1 MANIQLNWSGARASN
16 GIQGYEL
23 SYKESSGST
32 YTNLPFITTSAT
44 TGSYTWTSAEFSKDY
59 NIRIRT
65 KDNLNLYS
73 TYKNV
78 NITTIYPD
86 NQPPNTVNSYILDDV
101 TSDSFEITF
110 YGATDDYGI
119 KGHEVSYKLDSDSIY
134 TTLPFITT
142 SGGSFTT
149 YITGLS
155 PTSEYNIRVRTRDI
169 LNVWSNSYFVVNE
182 NTVGETIN
190 NYFRSSGSH
199 AAFTACGFLTLSS
212 DIVYFYGILENG
224 GILYT
229 DSGAT
234 TPFNGNNRVWLIGSF
249 DGLLTYSVKI
259 SRYGEV
265 SELSSCL

>member
-1 MANIQLNWSGARASN
+1 MANIQLNWSGATASN
-16 GIQGYEL
+16 GIQGYEI
-23 SYKESSGST
+23 SFKESTGST
-32 YTNLPFITTSAT
+32 YTNLPFITTTAT

-59 NIRIRT
+59 NLRIRT

-110 YGATDDYGI
+110 SGATDDYGI
-119 KGHEVSYKLDSDSIY
+119 KGHEVSYKLNSDSIY

-149 YITGLS
+149 IITGLS

-169 LNVWSNSYFVVNE
+169 FNVWSNSYFEINE
-182 NTVGETIN
+182 NTVEETIN
-190 NYFRSSGSH
+190 YYYRSTNYKITGNGCGMLTIGS
-199 AAFTACGFLTLSS
+199 
-212 DIVYFYGILENG
+212 DKIYFYG
-224 GILYT
+224 
-229 DSGAT
+229 
-234 TPFNGNNRVWLIGSF
+234 
-249 DGLLTYSVKI
+249 
-259 SRYGEV
+259 V
-265 SELSSCL
+265 S